1 MTRALDS
8 AIGLPRRS
16 TSTSRILVL
25 LMPPEVRRYFMMP
38 LLMYTWSRRCRPA
51 KKETSLHVLAKSF
64 LNRGNVLG
72 RMSRSPGKKVAG
84 GLVTDDGGHRSGQ
97 LIIGELV
104 QEVHCVLPR
113 RQVIR
118 CQHLNT
124 VVMGRVDIGL
134 IDAGDGTPQ
143 PLFLLRGQ
151 RAPIAQD
158 ARHRH
163 SLRVLQT

>member
-1 MTRALDS
+1 MQRALDS
-8 AIGLPRRS
+8 AIGLP
-16 TSTSRILVL
+16 SRLTRALRMLSL
-25 LMPPEVRRYFMMP
+25 LMPADVSRNFMMP

-118 CQHLNT
+118 CQHLHT
-124 VVMGRVDIGL
+124 VVMVRVYIGL
-134 IDAGDGTPQ
+134 IDAGDGHLQ
-143 PLFLLRGQ
+143 PLLLLRGQ
-151 RAPIAQD
+151 RAQIAQD
-158 ARHRH
+158 A
-163 SLRVLQT
+163 

>member
-16 TSTSRILVL
+16 TSASRILVL
-25 LMPPEVRRYFMMP
+25 LMPSEVRRSFMMP
-38 LLMYTWSRRCRPA
+38 LLMYAWSRRCRPA
-51 KKETSLHVLAKSF
+51 KKETSLHALTKSF

-72 RMSRSPGKKVAG
+72 RMLRSPGKQVAG

-113 RQVIR
+113 RQEIR
-118 CQHLNT
+118 CQHLPA
-124 VVMGRVDIGL
+124 VVMVRVHGGL
-134 IDAGDGTPQ
+134 IDAGDGQ
-143 PLFLLRGQ
+143 LQSLLLLRSQ
-151 RAPIAQD
+151 RAQIARIG
-158 ARHRH
+158 RHRH
-163 SLRVLQT
+163 SRRVLQA

>member
-16 TSTSRILVL
+16 TSASRILVL

-38 LLMYTWSRRCRPA
+38 LLMSTWSRRCRPA
-51 KKETSLHVLAKSF
+51 KKETSLHALTKSF
-64 LNRGNVLG
+64 LNRGNVLS
-72 RMSRSPGKKVAG
+72 RMPRSPGKQVASG
-84 GLVTDDGGHRSGQ
+84 RVTDDGGHRSGQ

-118 CQHLNT
+118 CQHLQT
-124 VVMGRVDIGL
+124 VVMVRVHIGL
-134 IDAGDGTPQ
+134 IELGDGHPQ
-143 PLFLLRGQ
+143 PLLLLRGQ
-151 RAPIAQD
+151 RAQI
-158 ARHRH
+158 
-163 SLRVLQT
+163 